1 MEFHHYF
8 KSRQGEI
15 VNLLKELVS
24 LESPSLEK
32 KAVDA
37 CSNFILGEFK
47 KAGAKVTRFPQ
58 KKIGDLHTVQYP
70 GSISKTQKEQILVLT
85 HIDTVWP
92 VGKLQ
97 NMPFY
102 LSGSK
107 IYGPGVLDMKAGL
120 VMALT
125 AVKTLHE
132 LNIKPQ
138 KNIVVFINSAEE
150 IGSEASYEII
160 RKMARKSACVLCL
173 EPALPGGALK
183 IQRKGR
189 LVIKLEVNGKAAH
202 AGTPEKGVNAIG
214 ELMDQLR
221 ALGKLRRTKG
231 TTLNIGLISGG
242 EKANIVAEKASA
254 TLDMRF
260 WTNAHRQKIL
270 DAFKQLSPI
279 APGAKI
285 RFSVE
290 SSTPPME
297 KTESSSI
304 LLSQIQEIAETS
316 LKLHLEAGKTGGGS
330 DASIAS
336 NLGVPTVDGLGPD
349 GEGIHAE
356 KEHLLLPSLIQRTAL
371 LTELFRQL

>member
-32 KAVDA
+32 KAVDT

-70 GSISKTQKEQILVLT
+70 GSISKAKKEQILVLT

-92 VGKLQ
+92 LGKLQ

-189 LVIKLEVNGKAAH
+189 LVIKLEVTGKAAH

-221 ALGKLRRTKG
+221 ALGKLRITKG

-279 APGAKI
+279 APGAKV

-297 KTESSSI
+297 KTESSSV
-304 LLSQIQEIAETS
+304 LLSQIREIAETS

-356 KEHLLLPSLIQRTAL
+356 KEHLLLPSLIQRIAL